1 VRAYF
6 PPRTYR
12 GASPGVRWRVKVAP
26 GLRGA
31 LRTGLIRSLLAIL
44 VVGLC
49 CLGSYDLQSS
59 KPRSPNRPVER
70 ICSGRLTLG
79 RAASDGQIPLCQSV
93 ASLAQ
98 PDPAIQRA
106 IIVIQGSGRNAPSS
120 YDAVLDVVR
129 DAERHDTLVLA
140 PQFLTALDLG
150 TREPRPDVAYWRSG
164 AWSEG
169 ERSDRSS
176 PGEHLSSFE
185 VLDRLIEE
193 LAVPGHYPNLN
204 QITIAGHSAGG
215 QFVQRYAAGTRI
227 EQHHS
232 IDGRPIAFRYI
243 AANPSSYL
251 YLFPRQPD
259 RTTQACPRYDEY
271 KYGLRDLNPYL
282 QPLGPDGIRDNYAR
296 KDVTIL
302 LGQMDHQ
309 MLDPSK
315 DDTCPAVA
323 QGANRLSR
331 GLRFAQFLT
340 ATYGAGV
347 HHTHA
352 VVVPG
357 VGHNARGMF
366 TSPAGRA
373 ALLRD

>member
-1 VRAYF
+1 
-6 PPRTYR
+6 
-12 GASPGVRWRVKVAP
+12 VKVVP
-26 GLRGA
+26 RLRGA
-31 LRTGLIRSLLAIL
+31 LRTGLTRSLLAVL

-70 ICSGRLTLG
+70 ICSERLTLG
-79 RAASDGQIPLCQSV
+79 RAADGGQIPLCQSV

-106 IIVIQGSGRNAPSS
+106 IIVIQGSGRNAPTT
-120 YDAVLDVVR
+120 YEAVLDVVR
-129 DAERHDTLVLA
+129 EAERHDTLVLA
-140 PQFLTALDLG
+140 PQFLIALDVS

-164 AWSEG
+164 IWSQG
-169 ERSDRSS
+169 DRSDSAS
-176 PGEHLSSFE
+176 PGERLSSFE
-185 VLDRLIEE
+185 VLDRLIEA
-193 LAVPGHYPNLN
+193 LAVPGRYPNLHE
-204 QITIAGHSAGG
+204 ITIAGHSAGG
-215 QFVQRYAAGTRI
+215 QFVQRYAAGTTI
-227 EQHHS
+227 EQQHTIVARS
-232 IDGRPIAFRYI
+232 IAFRYV

-259 RTTQACPRYDEY
+259 RTIQACPRYDEY

-282 QPLGPDGIRDNYAR
+282 QPLGPDGIRANYAR
-296 KDVTIL
+296 KDVTLL
-302 LGQMDHQ
+302 LGRMDYQ

-331 GLRFAQFLT
+331 GLRFAQFLD
-340 ATYGAGV
+340 ATYGPGA
-347 HHTHA
+347 HHTQA
-352 VVVPG
+352 VLVPG

-366 TSPAGRA
+366 TSSAGRA